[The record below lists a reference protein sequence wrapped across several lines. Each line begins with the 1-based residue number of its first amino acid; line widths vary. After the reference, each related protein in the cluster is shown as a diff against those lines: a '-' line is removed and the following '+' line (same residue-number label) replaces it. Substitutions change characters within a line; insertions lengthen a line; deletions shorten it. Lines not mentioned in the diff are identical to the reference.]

1 MEAEVHARQTGGVL
15 DGSSPGTDDPQRHA
29 LVMFGV
35 PAFAV
40 LFSVVYALFMGAI
53 LGTAI
58 SIFTGVVGAP
68 ARWAGITYLRKRR
81 HLASGNEYL

>member
-1 MEAEVHARQTGGVL
+1 MEAEVYSRQTGGML

-29 LVMFGV
+29 LVTFGV

-40 LFSVVYALFMGAI
+40 LFSLVYALFTGAI

-58 SIFTGVVGAP
+58 SIFAGEVGAL
-68 ARWAGITYLRKRR
+68 ARWAGIT
-81 HLASGNEYL
+81 